1 MAHIS
6 TRSDKEVITTSDVLP
21 CVYPRFGKPFRK
33 LVLRV
38 LRLGRSGEEEQLD
51 LSGLLRVGGGV
62 KGECR
67 PFTEEEVE
75 EWVLSL
81 RGIVEVGEGR
91 ERARRT
97 VCTVNG
103 DGRGGEETQWKSAS
117 VIGLFVGNF
126 SSPS

>member
-1 MAHIS
+1 MH
-6 TRSDKEVITTSDVLP
+6 D
-21 CVYPRFGKPFRK
+21 PRFGKPFRK

-38 LRLGRSGEEEQLD
+38 LRLGRSGEEQLD

-62 KGECR
+62 KGERR

-75 EWVLSL
+75 EWVLSV

-91 ERARRT
+91 ERAGRT

-103 DGRGGEETQWKSAS
+103 DGRGDTVEECKCDWS
-117 VIGLFVGNF
+117 VCWEL
-126 SSPS
+126 